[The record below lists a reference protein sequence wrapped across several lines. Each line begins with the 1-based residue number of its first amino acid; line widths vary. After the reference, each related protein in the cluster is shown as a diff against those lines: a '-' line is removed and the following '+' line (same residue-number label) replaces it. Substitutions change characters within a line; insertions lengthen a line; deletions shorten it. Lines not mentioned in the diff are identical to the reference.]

1 MTQNVNK
8 RIAKNTM
15 MLYIRLLASMV
26 IGFYTSRVILNVL
39 GEVDYG
45 VYSLVGGIVILFSF
59 LNSALATSTQRFLTV
74 ELGKGEVDQFRHVFR
89 VSVTT
94 HVLIA
99 ACIFVLVEILGVYI
113 LNCKLKIPVERI
125 YAATIVL
132 HVSTLT
138 FMMQV
143 IQIPFNAVVIANEK
157 MDYYAWLSIAEVTMK
172 LIVALSLILFFKDK
186 LIAYSILLLCTSIII
201 LLIYIFYCAKRFKC
215 RYVFTKDFALS
226 KKLLTFSSWRLLG
239 GSARIVEQQG
249 FNFALNVY
257 VGIVANASIGI
268 ANQVSSLVNGFV
280 TNFQV
285 AFNPQITKYYATG
298 QYRDMFELSYK
309 ASRYSFFL
317 LFLLCMPLIS
327 NMDYFLELWL
337 IKPPTYTSDFC
348 IVILCNM
355 MIEAISAPLWM
366 MIISYGK
373 IGLYQTLLS
382 LFIVIGVIVS
392 IVLLYIGVN
401 PITALTVR
409 IIVSVGIIFMRLWLL
424 RSYIRYPILCFV
436 KNVLIP
442 CLCVSSMSIML
453 CIVIKNILF
462 LNPIVNTIFVLC
474 IVSFSI
480 FSIGV
485 TKGERYFAYN
495 AIIKLLKIK

>member
-1 MTQNVNK
+1 MEQNINK

-45 VYSLVGGIVILFSF
+45 IYSLVGGIVILFSF

-74 ELGKGEVDQFRHVFR
+74 ELGKGEIDKFRHVFR

-94 HVLIA
+94 HIFIA
-99 ACIFVLVEILGVYI
+99 ICIFALVEIIGVYI
-113 LNCKLKIPVERI
+113 LNYKLRIPIERLN
-125 YAATIVL
+125 AATVVL

-157 MDYYAWLSIAEVTMK
+157 MDYYAWLSIAEVSMK
-172 LIVALSLILFFKDK
+172 LIVALSLILFFEDK

-201 LLIYIFYCAKRFKC
+201 LSIYVFYCDKRFNC

-239 GSARIVEQQG
+239 GGSRIVEQQG
-249 FNFALNVY
+249 FNFALNIY

-298 QYRDMFELSYK
+298 QYNDMFELSYK
-309 ASRYSFFL
+309 ASKYSFFL
-317 LFLLCMPLIS
+317 LFLLCTPLIF
-327 NMDYFLELWL
+327 NVDYYLELWL
-337 IKPPTYTSDFC
+337 VAPPAYTGNFC

-355 MIEAISAPLWM
+355 MLEAISAPLWM
-366 MIISYGK
+366 MIISYGR

-382 LFIVIGVIVS
+382 LLIIIGVVIS
-392 IVLLYIGVN
+392 ILLLYLGVN
-401 PITALTVR
+401 PIIALSIR
-409 IIVSVGIIFMRLWLL
+409 IIISIGILVMRLCLL
-424 RSYIRYPILCFV
+424 SSYLRYSIMCFV
-436 KNVLIP
+436 KSVLAP
-442 CLCVSSMSIML
+442 CFCVCSVSIFVSL
-453 CIVIKNILF
+453 VIKYIVLFNPFVNSLIVLSIVTISIL
-462 LNPIVNTIFVLC
+462 TM
-474 IVSFSI
+474 
-480 FSIGV
+480 GM
-485 TKGERYFAYN
+485 TKGERIITYN
-495 AIIKLLKIK
+495 AIIKFLKK